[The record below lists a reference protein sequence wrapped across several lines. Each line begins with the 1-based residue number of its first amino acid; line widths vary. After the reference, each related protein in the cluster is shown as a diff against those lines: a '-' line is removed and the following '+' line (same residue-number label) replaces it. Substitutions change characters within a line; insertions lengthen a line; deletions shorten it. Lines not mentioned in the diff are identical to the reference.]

1 MTSTLESGRAT
12 PDGDPDTTAGRAAD
26 GDVLTP
32 RFRTR
37 VCRAVFWIV
46 IGVFGLLVV
55 AAVYSLT
62 GARSTDAPAL
72 DPTSADPDGAKAV
85 AEVLKAEGVDVV
97 SAESAVDA
105 SAALDAA
112 GGGATLLVVDNV
124 YLDPAKL
131 DDVRDRADSV
141 VVVAPSFQTLQE
153 LAPDVRLA
161 GSAPGDG
168 VLAAC
173 SEATPTRAE
182 RATVENTYR
191 IDGGDAVGCFPVDGD
206 RFGVV
211 TVPGA
216 APLTIIGSPAVLAN
230 GSVTNYGNAA
240 LALGLLGTTPD
251 LVWYVPGLADVE
263 ADAPPTIGELTP
275 GWVVPSLVLVLV
287 ATIAAGVWRG
297 RRFGPLVVEPL
308 PVTVRAGETMDGRA
322 RLYQRTSARLRALD
336 ALRIGSIERI
346 ASMLALSRHADVD
359 AVAAAAAALTGRA
372 PTEVRAVLVDT
383 VPRSDADLVALSD
396 ALTILE
402 TQIRTLTDPTGRP
415 AR

>member
-1 MTSTLESGRAT
+1 VTATL
-12 PDGDPDTTAGRAAD
+12 PDGRTDDAASTALD

-32 RFRTR
+32 RVRTR
-37 VCRAVFWIV
+37 LRRSVFWIV
-46 IGVFGLLVV
+46 IAAFGLLVV
-55 AAVYSLT
+55 AAVYSLVGVRSP
-62 GARSTDAPAL
+62 GAPPL
-72 DPTSADPDGAKAV
+72 DPTSAKPDGGKAV
-85 AEVLKAEGVDVV
+85 VEVLRSEGVDVV
-97 SAESAVDA
+97 TAESVVEAT
-105 SAALDAA
+105 AALDAT
-112 GGGATLLVVDNV
+112 GDIGATLLVVDNV
-124 YLDPAKL
+124 YLDPARL
-131 DDVRDRADSV
+131 VELRERAGRL

-161 GSAPGDG
+161 GVAPGDG
-168 VLAAC
+168 VVADCGEDVAER
-173 SEATPTRAE
+173 SE

-191 IDGGDAVGCFPVDGD
+191 IDGDAAGCFPVESD

-211 TVPGA
+211 TVPGET
-216 APLTIIGSPAVLAN
+216 PVTIVGSPAVFAN
-230 GSVTNYGNAA
+230 GTITNHGNAA
-240 LALGLLGTTPD
+240 LALGLLGPTAD

-275 GWVVPSLVLVLV
+275 GWVVPSLLLVLV
-287 ATIAAGVWRG
+287 ATVAAGVWRG

-346 ASMLALSRHADVD
+346 ASLLALSRHADVD

-372 PTEVRAVLVDT
+372 PTDVRAVLVDA
-383 VPRSDADLVALSD
+383 VPRSDADLLALSD
-396 ALTILE
+396 ALTTLE